1 MSVLGWIVVLYFS
14 GILLLLAEFFAPGA
28 ILGILGGICVVA
40 SGIWAAYIYPDQAFA
55 IVIGELIGVLITIIA
70 GVMLITKT
78 RLGRGI
84 MLTDELSPEK
94 GYVSDMTDESL
105 LGVEGETYTPLR
117 PVGAIL
123 VGDRRIDAVANGTYI
138 DRGVRVRVIEVRG
151 NRVVV
156 EAVQHVAAPAD
167 SKH

>member
-1 MSVLGWIVVLYFS
+1 MSILGWIVVLYFS

-94 GYVSDMTDESL
+94 GYVSDMTDEHLAIGKLIESDALGKVWTGEFIFFLHHHGLTGRLLERHVSFFTRANAWSL
-105 LGVEGETYTPLR
+105 RISGRFL
-117 PVGAIL
+117 
-123 VGDRRIDAVANGTYI
+123 DR
-138 DRGVRVRVIEVRG
+138 
-151 NRVVV
+151 
-156 EAVQHVAAPAD
+156 
-167 SKH
+167 